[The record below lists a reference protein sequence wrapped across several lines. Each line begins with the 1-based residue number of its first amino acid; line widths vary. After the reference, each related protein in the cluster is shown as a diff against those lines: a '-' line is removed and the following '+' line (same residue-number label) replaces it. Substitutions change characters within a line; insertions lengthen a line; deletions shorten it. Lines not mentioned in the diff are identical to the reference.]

1 MQPKEALIMLRKMP
15 GVQAM
20 YEESRNW
27 LARDN
32 LIRMVVVFLR
42 GGFFCANNCWLR
54 RKLPATGRARASCPL
69 HLFSNGHAIDNSLFG
84 CWRPGHPALW
94 AAIMEAC
101 RRIYQILDTGA
112 QRLNDEQAAWATGGP
127 ALESAN
133 KPIRPW
139 NRVVVHRASGTY
151 RLGPVDH

>member
-1 MQPKEALIMLRKMP
+1 MACFYLRTTEPGVTESRISNDFLAHNARFVWKAQVMQPKEALIMLRKMP

-69 HLFSNGHAIDNSLFG
+69 HLFSN
-84 CWRPGHPALW
+84 
-94 AAIMEAC
+94 
-101 RRIYQILDTGA
+101 
-112 QRLNDEQAAWATGGP
+112 
-127 ALESAN
+127 
-133 KPIRPW
+133 
-139 NRVVVHRASGTY
+139 
-151 RLGPVDH
+151 